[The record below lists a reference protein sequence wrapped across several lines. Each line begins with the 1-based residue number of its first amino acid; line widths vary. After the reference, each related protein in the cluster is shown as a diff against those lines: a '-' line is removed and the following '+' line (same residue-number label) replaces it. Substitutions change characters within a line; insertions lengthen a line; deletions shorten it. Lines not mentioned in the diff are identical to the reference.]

1 MGDGSWYETG
11 FDGIGDEERR
21 LDEAQGPHRLWIPG
35 GASKDIVWCDDE
47 PVCIHEHN
55 PKMNGNYRNWLTC
68 QQGVYDEVV
77 CCQKIGPKG
86 RYYVG
91 YLTGV
96 DCSEWKDQR
105 GNTHQYEMR
114 LVPMKLRSLK
124 KFRRKKDDRGSMVGT
139 MWSMH
144 REDDNAASIG
154 DDWDFQ
160 RDVDM
165 EKMFDYVNYRGSLLS
180 EMWEQAEGDPEQMA
194 RVLRIFQIKPD
205 EEGKLPRI
213 IPPFNYMEV
222 LKPKTPKEMRLL
234 LGAVQDDDED
244 TGSRRSSGSSGGGG
258 GAAKQDDVPF

>member
-1 MGDGSWYETG
+1 MSGSWYETG
-11 FDGIGDEERR
+11 FDGIAGEEQR

-35 GASKDIVWCDDE
+35 GAGKDVVWVDDD
-47 PVCIHEHN
+47 PVCVYEHN

-77 CCQKIGPKG
+77 CCQKLGPKS

-96 DCSEWKDQR
+96 DCTLWKDQR
-105 GNTHQYEMR
+105 GNEHQYEMR

-124 KFRRKKDDRGSMVGT
+124 KFRRKKEDRGKMAGT
-139 MWSMH
+139 MWTMN

-165 EKMFDYVNYRGSLLS
+165 AKMFDFVNYRGTLLS
-180 EMWEQAEGDPEQMA
+180 EMWDQAEGDPEAMA
-194 RVLRIFQIKPD
+194 RVQRIFQIKPD

-213 IPPFNYMEV
+213 VAPFNYMKV
-222 LKPKTPKEMRLL
+222 LEPKAPKDMRLI
-234 LGAVQDDDED
+234 LGAVQEDDDD
-244 TGSRRSSGSSGGGG
+244 DRRSSGSSGGRG